1 MKRHDDSQRSGRL
14 AVTQRGGS
22 RLTRIWAAST
32 LVRKWAATVSS
43 PLPTTDYRLP
53 TTDYRLPNRAAAS
66 RSAPVLTAA
75 PSIRAAHSRACG
87 GGPRRPQ
94 PPPVYINRRGRDF
107 RREGHICA
115 RPTGCKMILKEPH
128 ARAA

>member
-22 RLTRIWAAST
+22 RLTRIWAGLST
-32 LVRKWAATVSS
+32 C
-43 PLPTTDYRLP
+43 PQMGTDSIQP
-53 TTDYRLPNRAAAS
+53 ATDYRLPNRAAAS

-94 PPPVYINRRGRDF
+94 PPPVYINRRCRDF